1 MNKRNIII
9 TIVVVLLILAVGG
22 FYITRQA
29 SASRA
34 TSAASLQTA
43 DITRGPLI
51 ASVYAAGAIAS
62 PQTATLVWQT
72 DGVVGKVAV
81 AVGDKVKAGDVLLE
95 LDPASVNHTVTQAQA
110 DLLNA
115 QQALATLLA
124 GPTDQQIS
132 QAKLTLVQDQQAVTT
147 AERNLK
153 SVMNPA
159 GQTLHDA
166 VTAAQLAYDTAQAN
180 AQLEHVS
187 ADASQVQTTQN
198 TMNTSYSQLQSAQ
211 TAYDTCVQISC
222 AEFTQR
228 QNSLNNA
235 QNSYQ
240 TAVNNYQAA
249 LLNYNTKVNNLGSS
263 TGTAQTALTQAQ
275 ANLTAAQAGPDPAKV
290 ALYQAQLD
298 VANANAKQAQTD
310 LDNLKNSPIAADVTA
325 AKAKIASAQAV
336 VSDTRQV
343 APFSGT
349 VVAVYNRVGD
359 TVATSQTAIAI
370 ADLSTLQIQV
380 DVSEVDINRIAVGQ
394 DVTLTADAASGA
406 TFTGQVSD
414 VSVMGK
420 SAQSVVTFPVTV
432 VIPKPDPA
440 LKPGM
445 TAAVAIATDKR
456 DNVLLIPNRAIHT
469 SGGQR
474 TVTVLFEGQSIIVP
488 VTLGLSNDTYT
499 ELVQGTLKE
508 GDAVVISTT
517 TTTASTG
524 GGGLFGLFG
533 GGGGFRGP

>member
-9 TIVVVLLILAVGG
+9 TIVAVLLILAVGG
-22 FYITRQA
+22 FYVMRQA
-29 SASRA
+29 SASRT
-34 TSAASLQTA
+34 TSTAGLQTA
-43 DITRGPLI
+43 DITRGSLI
-51 ASVYAAGAIAS
+51 ASVNAAGTIAS

-124 GPTDQQIS
+124 GSTDQQMS
-132 QAKLTLVQDQQAVTT
+132 QAKLTLVQARQAVTT

-159 GQTLHDA
+159 GQSLHDA
-166 VTAAQLAYDTAQAN
+166 VAAAQLAYDTAQAN
-180 AQLEHVS
+180 GLLENVS
-187 ADASQVQTTQN
+187 ADANQLQSTQN
-198 TMNTSYSQLQSAQ
+198 SMNTSYSQLQRAQ
-211 TAYDTCVQISC
+211 NAYDDCVKINC
-222 AEFTQR
+222 AEFIQR
-228 QNSLNNA
+228 QNSLTGA
-235 QNSYQ
+235 QNAYQ
-240 TAVNNYQAA
+240 AAVNNYQAA
-249 LLNYNTKVNNLGSS
+249 LLTYNTKVNNLSSS
-263 TGTAQTALTQAQ
+263 TGTAKGALTQAQ
-275 ANLTAAQAGPDPAKV
+275 ANLAAAQAGPDPAKV

-310 LDNLKNSPIAADVTA
+310 LDNLKNSPTAADVTA
-325 AKAKIASAQAV
+325 ARAKIATAQAIV
-336 VSDTRQV
+336 NDTRQV

-359 TVATSQTAIAI
+359 SVATSQTALAL
-370 ADLSTLQIQV
+370 ADLSALQIQV

-420 SAQSVVTFPVTV
+420 SAQGVVTFPVTV
-432 VIPKPDPA
+432 VVPQPDPA

-456 DNVLLIPNRAIHT
+456 DNVLLIPNRAIRT

-474 TVTVLFEGQSIIVP
+474 TVTVLFEGQKITVP
-488 VTLGLSNDTYT
+488 VTLGLSNETYT
-499 ELVQGTLKE
+499 ELVEGALKE
-508 GDAVVISTT
+508 GDAVVTT
-517 TTTASTG
+517 TTTTTTSTG

-533 GGGGFRGP
+533 GGGRGP